1 MVSSI
6 LPLLLEVVFLH
17 EISLCSHR
25 GRRSSDGGNV
35 TGLGFVSQSLGVGFL
50 FVVLWVLFGFFK

>member
-6 LPLLLEVVFLH
+6 LPLVLKVAFLH

-25 GRRSSDGGNV
+25 GRSSDGGNV

-50 FVVLWVLFGFFK
+50 FVVLWVLFGFF